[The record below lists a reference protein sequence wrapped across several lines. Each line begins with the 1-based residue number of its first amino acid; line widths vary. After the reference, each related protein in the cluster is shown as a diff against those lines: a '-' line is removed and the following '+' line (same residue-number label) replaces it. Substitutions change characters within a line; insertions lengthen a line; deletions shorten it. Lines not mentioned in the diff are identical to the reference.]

1 MFAEKVNA
9 RAVFG
14 LLCGLAICCS
24 VMYIS
29 ADGDEVVRFSQGS
42 QGWNKVPGAPRAG
55 PVSGEG
61 AKHTSYESVDKLK
74 AGQIYTETPDGRMR
88 LMDYFGN
95 VEKEISQEV
104 ADRKSD
110 IASVRAQMARD
121 FAFNAKARSEM
132 KKELLKKMAENAAK
146 AKAELDEQMRLTQ
159 LRFAKMAALE
169 NKRYAATLKR
179 DKTTLKVAA
188 KDKAEGA
195 HNLKVA
201 VSMWQKSLSAWGSAT
216 NAKINKMNKHV
227 AANAAQM
234 KENAKKARKALEG
247 AMHNWDQK
255 IANFRHDA
263 KKGRSKLAAQ
273 FADQDAKQR
282 EWANNKIKSLVARTA
297 SQFNAVETKMA
308 KNRHEVDM
316 AIMHAAKRF
325 DAALNANKALEDE
338 RYASTVTNLGLARKE
353 AADRVAAAKKEFKVN
368 ILRLSSVVAEQNQK
382 VNSRIDKTAQVVR
395 SNKAAQAKVNTE
407 TSAELNRMIK
417 LGNKRYAAHLK
428 NDSELKHIIAKD
440 KAAINAKLD
449 KIAMSF
455 NAALGSVRK
464 QLKKDRA
471 HAESRL
477 KKATAGVW
485 SAMWKQQAMQKAKNN
500 AMLAA
505 TRRMRLDAMD
515 NIRKTKAEFIK
526 KCKKLGKTIA
536 KNDKAADKKI
546 EHLTGVVKANDM
558 KSRKGREL
566 IAAMEEANKN
576 ELHASIRKAI
586 DIGEK
591 RATLVEK
598 RGVKMD
604 KDVRTIVNFKLSEE
618 ISKLRKETN
627 ASVEA
632 LALQS
637 SEARAEM
644 RKEMLYAIRS
654 AAAVAKADLEAA
666 VTDANSKF
674 IAFAKKSAASHSA
687 SAAARGKIA
696 SAAAANKKAMGR
708 ALSDA
713 VATVARNQLA
723 LKEETA
729 KAIKKSNKDVAA
741 HAHQMEKNA
750 KKTAAAIKAMTASF
764 QQKIADQQMMSE
776 DEIVN
781 FNAKDMQRQKAA
793 KAFLTAEL
801 AKAEKRAASKFG
813 AAYVRLA
820 KNQAHF
826 SQSLAGHVTGLNNAL
841 AKQAALA
848 DSRFAKTVKDLSKA
862 RAQAASQV
870 AQLRKGF
877 AVSMAAVRLETSR
890 VEQRIVGSIGVATGE
905 LISLK
910 ANQLRVNRR
919 VDATLKRIVKV
930 SDTRFSSSKRARG
943 KLKLLMDENKGAAHA
958 EITNLGKQ
966 LGTKLEKLDKTVAN
980 HRIEMAKDLSAATKA
995 MYEKMASN
1003 QRSQEAASKQ
1013 LGDATAAASA
1023 ATAQSLKRAKAQF
1036 AAQLSTLSNTVAAN
1050 QQLVNRKM
1058 AKLTGVVHNIAKAG
1072 AKDRNLIK
1080 METKAMQADLNRAI
1094 VRAIQIGETKAKA
1107 VEQRIGIAL
1116 KKTKRFLQTELSE
1129 RCEAAADATF
1139 KAIQGKRQVIADN
1152 YLSLKAYAVTS
1163 VDRVSD
1169 YVAKGKGRNLSSMGD
1184 LLQTVG
1190 GLSSVKPKKDA
1201 GLGMGGTK
1209 VNGIFQKNG
1218 YKVPGTVAAM
1228 NGLVDEYT
1236 KVLNQVR
1243 ARWPMGLGKYL
1254 LLRTEESMLA
1264 KGILQ
1269 VDKVDGKPG
1278 NFVYING
1285 HSVGLS
1291 NKLSDFQSLASRM
1304 SSYEGVLAK
1313 LTSELST
1320 KRHLP
1325 GKAAD
1330 VKPPQ
1335 WQGN

>member
-1 MFAEKVNA
+1 M
-9 RAVFG
+9 
-14 LLCGLAICCS
+14 
-24 VMYIS
+24 
-29 ADGDEVVRFSQGS
+29 
-42 QGWNKVPGAPRAG
+42 
-55 PVSGEG
+55 
-61 AKHTSYESVDKLK
+61 
-74 AGQIYTETPDGRMR
+74 
-88 LMDYFGN
+88 
-95 VEKEISQEV
+95 
-104 ADRKSD
+104 
-110 IASVRAQMARD
+110 
-121 FAFNAKARSEM
+121 
-132 KKELLKKMAENAAK
+132 
-146 AKAELDEQMRLTQ
+146 AELDEQMRLTQ

-179 DKTTLKVAA
+179 DKTTLKVAV

-255 IANFRHDA
+255 IANFRHEA

-417 LGNKRYAAHLK
+417 LGNKRYAEHLK

-449 KIAMSF
+449 KAAMSF

-654 AAAVAKADLEAA
+654 AAA
-666 VTDANSKF
+666 
-674 IAFAKKSAASHSA
+674 
-687 SAAARGKIA
+687 
-696 SAAAANKKAMGR
+696 ANKKAMGR
-708 ALSDA
+708 ALRDA

-781 FNAKDMQRQKAA
+781 FNAKDVQRPKAA

-919 VDATLKRIVKV
+919 VDATLKRIVRV

-995 MYEKMASN
+995 LYEKMASN

-1036 AAQLSTLSNTVAAN
+1036 A
-1050 QQLVNRKM
+1050 
-1058 AKLTGVVHNIAKAG
+1058 
-1072 AKDRNLIK
+1072 
-1080 METKAMQADLNRAI
+1080 
-1094 VRAIQIGETKAKA
+1094 
-1107 VEQRIGIAL
+1107 
-1116 KKTKRFLQTELSE
+1116 
-1129 RCEAAADATF
+1129 
-1139 KAIQGKRQVIADN
+1139 
-1152 YLSLKAYAVTS
+1152 
-1163 VDRVSD
+1163 
-1169 YVAKGKGRNLSSMGD
+1169 
-1184 LLQTVG
+1184 
-1190 GLSSVKPKKDA
+1190 
-1201 GLGMGGTK
+1201 
-1209 VNGIFQKNG
+1209 
-1218 YKVPGTVAAM
+1218 
-1228 NGLVDEYT
+1228 
-1236 KVLNQVR
+1236 
-1243 ARWPMGLGKYL
+1243 
-1254 LLRTEESMLA
+1254 
-1264 KGILQ
+1264 
-1269 VDKVDGKPG
+1269 
-1278 NFVYING
+1278 
-1285 HSVGLS
+1285 
-1291 NKLSDFQSLASRM
+1291 
-1304 SSYEGVLAK
+1304 
-1313 LTSELST
+1313 
-1320 KRHLP
+1320 
-1325 GKAAD
+1325 
-1330 VKPPQ
+1330 
-1335 WQGN
+1335 